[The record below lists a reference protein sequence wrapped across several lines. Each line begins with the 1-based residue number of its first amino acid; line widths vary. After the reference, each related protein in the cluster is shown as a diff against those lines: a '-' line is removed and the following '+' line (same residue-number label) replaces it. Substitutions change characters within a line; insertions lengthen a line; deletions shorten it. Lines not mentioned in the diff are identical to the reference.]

1 MMVLVAGVAAA
12 TLVRPALVP
21 SVGSLFVKSNHLPL
35 KSTALRLAMVGQG
48 RWASWLSPRR

>member
-12 TLVRPALVP
+12 TLVRLVLVP
-21 SVGSLFVKSNHLPL
+21 SVGSLFVKSKHLPP

-48 RWASWLSPRR
+48 RWASWLGPRR

>member
-12 TLVRPALVP
+12 TLVRLALVP
-21 SVGSLFVKSNHLPL
+21 SVGSLFVKSNLLPL